1 MNAIDEI
8 LYIFYGWDRLGGH
21 FTRDGGDTE
30 EGWDIYETFNIPH
43 LLQHHRTEDLK

>member
-21 FTRDGGDTE
+21 FTRDGRDSKE
-30 EGWDIYETFNIPH
+30 RWDIYEMYGILNTYNTYFSII
-43 LLQHHRTEDLK
+43 